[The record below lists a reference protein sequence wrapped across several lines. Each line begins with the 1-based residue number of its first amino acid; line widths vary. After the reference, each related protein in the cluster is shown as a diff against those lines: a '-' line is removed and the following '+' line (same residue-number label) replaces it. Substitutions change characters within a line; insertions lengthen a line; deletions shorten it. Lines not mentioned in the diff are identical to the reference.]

1 MHTRIRAGQRG
12 LTLIGLLFGAFLL
25 GFTALVLMKLFPLY
39 NEYFKVRAAMEAV
52 SKQPDIA
59 NMNAQEIRAFM
70 MRNFDVSDVDRLTDA
85 DLKKY
90 LQVTRG
96 EGGKDRVMSMVYE
109 ARGALFGNL
118 DIVLKVDERLSIPGV
133 AFE

>member
-1 MHTRIRAGQRG
+1 MHTRIRASQRG
-12 LTLIGLLFGAFLL
+12 LTLMGLLFGALLL

-39 NEYFKVRAAMEAV
+39 NEYFKVRAAMDSV
-52 SKQPDIA
+52 SKQPNIA
-59 NMNAQEIRAFM
+59 NMSAQEIRTFI

-96 EGGKDRVMSMVYE
+96 ESGQDRVMSMVYE
-109 ARGALFGNL
+109 ARGPLFWNL
-118 DIVLKVDERLSIPGV
+118 DIVLKVDERRSIPGV
-133 AFE
+133 SHE